1 MLYVMPGASGVTPM
15 IQLIETIL
23 ADPSDKTR
31 IVLVFANRAQHRPRI
46 MQHTTRVTRHTTG
59 SMQHTTTRDRD
70 HTLLRLPCD
79 RKFEPLSACCA
90 HRHAPGSVETELC
103 WQHVVPCCASLD

>member
-1 MLYVMPGASGVTPM
+1 MLYFMPGASGVTPM

-46 MQHTTRVTRHTTG
+46 MQHTTG

-90 HRHAPGSVETELC
+90 HRHSAWVC
-103 WQHVVPCCASLD
+103 